1 MTGVPLRAYARMR
14 GVSLAA
20 VQKAL
25 ASKRIS
31 ANPDGSIDPERANR
45 DWERNTFAGKTVD
58 QVIHEQPSL
67 AGMPQAMG
75 GRDFTTEYHRAR
87 AVRETFAARTAQLE
101 YEERAGKLIPAARAA
116 EYAAGFSSIVRD
128 ALMALPDRVAPMLA
142 ALDDE
147 KAIHKMLSNELNA
160 LLKKLNK
167 AVADSGL

>member
-14 GVSLAA
+14 GVTLGA
-20 VQKAL
+20 VQKAI

-31 ANPDGSIDPERANR
+31 TNPDGSIDPERANL
-45 DWERNTFAGKTVD
+45 DWERNTFMGKTVD
-58 QVIHEQPSL
+58 QVVQEQP
-67 AGMPQAMG
+67 AFTGMSPTG

-142 ALDDE
+142 AVEDE
-147 KAIHKMLSNELNA
+147 KAIHKMLSNEINA
-160 LLKKLNK
+160 VLKKLNK
-167 AVADSGL
+167 AVSDSGL